1 MIENKLGEW
10 VSYGG
15 ALLKYARKERRK
27 LDCFQD
33 KDILSKGKK
42 FFMNAFGQGNENAFM
57 QHISFLNGIVERLLK
72 GRSRENETI
81 NINCNSMSEPR
92 VNNLIVFVFG
102 GITFEE
108 TRDLTLLGN
117 QLGVHIVCGGTNII
131 NSKSFL
137 AEMSMIKEKMN
148 YIGNSDT
155 TLLVK

>member
-1 MIENKLGEW
+1 MKMTLDNKW
-10 VSYGG
+10 VSFGN
-15 ALLKYARKERRK
+15 ALLKYAGRERRK

-57 QHISFLNGIVERLLK
+57 QHISYLNGMVERLIK
-72 GRSRENETI
+72 GKSRDNETI
-81 NINCNSMSEPR
+81 NINYNSGNEPR

-117 QLGVHIVCGGTNII
+117 QLGINIICGGTNVI
-131 NSKSFL
+131 NSRSFL
-137 AEMSMIKEKMN
+137 AEMSMINEKIN
-148 YIGNSDT
+148 AGRDT
-155 TLLVK
+155 SLLVK